1 MASIWPKRLL
11 ALALALVFAVG
22 FGAASAARRSTA
34 PQGYARVLQ
43 AAGISERAAADPVA
57 DCLMAATLLRRES
70 GPDAAIDPSRFE
82 ALRAY
87 CRANAK
93 SAPAAITA
101 KPAARPF

>member
-1 MASIWPKRLL
+1 MASIWSKRLL
-11 ALALALVFAVG
+11 AMALALVFAAG

-43 AAGISERAAADPVA
+43 AAGTTDDPAADPVA

-70 GPDAAIDPSRFE
+70 GPDAAIDPARFE

-93 SAPAAITA
+93 STPAAVTA
-101 KPAARPF
+101 KTTARPF